1 MKKKERHQQ
10 NNNHRNLKVG
20 RHNHKHSLQKAYRS
34 IFSKSTP
41 QHYTRIANP
50 KRRYKFH
57 EQQPDRQTAEKRRLS
72 SKETRRRKHLDTP
85 CHHNCLGLHLRMKT
99 SPLKQKRRTKH
110 TGTSNERIKKIKSHP
125 FSDQD
130 DRTDSFYWHTKHKGR
145 SRHKLLK
152 YVSLA
157 NKKRINRI
165 KSENLRK
172 RKKCQSSTNLCK
184 HFLTKHVGIDIKS
197 EFPTVSGEHRH
208 TYDKGKYINED
219 YRMGMSLKVR
229 QTSKHRPL
237 KYLVHKIR
245 DEHRNE
251 YKKQSENGS
260 GANKNSFKN
269 DRTRGV
275 LCEES
280 KTKIREMIIKMNKAI
295 KRSMILAK
303 IIGEKFGIDHKTI
316 ESILMKEEEKISSNI
331 LHLSK

>member
-1 MKKKERHQQ
+1 
-10 NNNHRNLKVG
+10 
-20 RHNHKHSLQKAYRS
+20 
-34 IFSKSTP
+34 
-41 QHYTRIANP
+41 
-50 KRRYKFH
+50 
-57 EQQPDRQTAEKRRLS
+57 
-72 SKETRRRKHLDTP
+72 
-85 CHHNCLGLHLRMKT
+85 
-99 SPLKQKRRTKH
+99 
-110 TGTSNERIKKIKSHP
+110 
-125 FSDQD
+125 
-130 DRTDSFYWHTKHKGR
+130 
-145 SRHKLLK
+145 
-152 YVSLA
+152 
-157 NKKRINRI
+157 
-165 KSENLRK
+165 
-172 RKKCQSSTNLCK
+172 
-184 HFLTKHVGIDIKS
+184 
-197 EFPTVSGEHRH
+197 
-208 TYDKGKYINED
+208 
-219 YRMGMSLKVR
+219 MGMSLKVR